1 MEILTR
7 QYAGRD
13 DLTEFAVP
21 EGVTVIG
28 EYAFAGCKNLE
39 KVTIPDS
46 VEYIAAY
53 AFAGCESLGEI
64 AIPDSVKGLDTNCTF
79 AGCDWLTT
87 VRLPVD
93 VPLHNSQPLT
103 REEPD
108 AVWRCFKGSLNIR
121 RVILG
126 TRSFR
131 ISGAF
136 DFAHY
141 SVLHAVL
148 AAEGDAKA
156 FAYVKCHAK
165 AIIKMLA
172 ETNFPELR
180 RKIFA
185 MLPADLCT
193 MEVRNRMS
201 LPLENRVLHPGTY
214 LGRELP
220 EKLVIP
226 DTFTEIT
233 ARSFRFCD
241 TLKEVYVP
249 DSVQVLDPVYT
260 FRDCTALETVRLPV
274 HVKLD
279 HGDGKTDR
287 DNAGMCFTG
296 CTALKTLILGD
307 RRFEISG
314 ELNDAKLLVC
324 YAHLAAEGNPAA
336 IERVKARIDDVF
348 WELTMTDALADT
360 VYGLFE
366 VLPEEILTEEL
377 LTNAADSAGVA
388 GHNRT
393 FDTILDYMKEHGM
406 DTSFAEDDD
415 DEDMED

>member
-1 MEILTR
+1 MEILKR

-13 DLTEFAVP
+13 DLTEFVIP
-21 EGVTVIG
+21 EGVAVIG
-28 EYAFAGCKNLE
+28 EYAFADCKNLQ
-39 KVTIPDS
+39 KVTIPGS

-53 AFAGCESLGEI
+53 AFSGCESLEEI
-64 AIPDSVKGLDTNCTF
+64 SIPDSVKGLDTDHTF
-79 AGCDWLTT
+79 AGCCWLET

-93 VPLHNSQPLT
+93 TPLHNSRPLT
-103 REEPD
+103 PDDPD
-108 AVWRCFKGSLNIR
+108 AVWRCFENCLNIR
-121 RVILG
+121 RVTIG

-131 ISGAF
+131 ISGTF

-141 SVLHAVL
+141 AVLHAVL

-165 AIIKMLA
+165 AILKMLA

-185 MLPADLCT
+185 MLPAELCT

-201 LPLENRVLHPGTY
+201 LPLQNRILHPGTY

-226 DTFTEIT
+226 DTFTEIR

-249 DSVQVLDPVYT
+249 DSVQVIDPVYT

-274 HVKLD
+274 HVKLVY
-279 HGDGKTDR
+279 GGGKTDR
-287 DNAGMCFTG
+287 DLAAMCFNG

-307 RRFEISG
+307 RPFAVSG
-314 ELNDAKLLVC
+314 EMADAKLLVC
-324 YAHLAAEGNPAA
+324 YAQLAAEGNSAA
-336 IERVKARIDDVF
+336 IEHVTEHIDDVF

-360 VYGLFE
+360 VYDLLE
-366 VLPEEILTEEL
+366 VLPEAVLTEEL

-393 FDTILDYMKEHGM
+393 FETIIAYMKEHGM
-406 DTSFAEDDD
+406 DTSFADGDTED
-415 DEDMED
+415 